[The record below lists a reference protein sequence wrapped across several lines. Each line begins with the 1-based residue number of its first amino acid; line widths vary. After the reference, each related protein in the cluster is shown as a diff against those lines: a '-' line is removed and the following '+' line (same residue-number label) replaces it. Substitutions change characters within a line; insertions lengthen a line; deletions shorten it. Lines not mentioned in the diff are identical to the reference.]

1 MGCPKDYSIKGNM
14 GAALLT
20 QPELIKKILCKLV
33 AVCTK
38 PVTCKIRILDNVS
51 TEERINAHVLP
62 PSQSYLS
69 EYCDHLNVSTKRTAA
84 FKVDCREEG
93 DKIYELYVICE

>member
-38 PVTCKIRILDNVS
+38 PVTCKIRILDYVS

-62 PSQSYLS
+62 RLAPREQLR
-69 EYCDHLNVSTKRTAA
+69 LKLIAGKRGIKFTN
-84 FKVDCREEG
+84 
-93 DKIYELYVICE
+93 YTLYVNDT